1 MRNLIK
7 LGASSIALSMLFSGC
22 LLKDSVNTP
31 ESLRGL
37 KQGEFLK
44 FAFEMKLNE
53 AELQEY
59 KFQEE
64 FKAANVQR
72 QAIRGIFDAAEEDYF
87 LNKAPA
93 DEAKMEQF
101 KLEYQRDTGKVWQG
115 F

>member
-31 ESLRGL
+31 EALKGL
-37 KQGEFLK
+37 KSGEFVKFAQELK
-44 FAFEMKLNE
+44 FSED
-53 AELQEY
+53 ELMEN
-59 KFQEE
+59 KFQAE
-64 FKAANVQR
+64 FKAMNLQLQAQR
-72 QAIRGIFDAAEEDYF
+72 EFLNSSYENYF
-87 LNKAPA
+87 LNKAPK
-93 DEAKMEQF
+93 DEEKMEQF

>member
-1 MRNLIK
+1 MKNIIK
-7 LGASSIALSMLFSGC
+7 ISVSLFIVSLFFSGC

-31 ESLRGL
+31 EPLRGL

-64 FKAANVQR
+64 FKAMNLQLQAQR
-72 QAIRGIFDAAEEDYF
+72 EFLNSSYQDYL
-87 LNKAPA
+87 LNKAPE

>member
-22 LLKDSVNTP
+22 LLKDSVDTP

-64 FKAANVQR
+64 FKAMNLQLQAQR
-72 QAIRGIFDAAEEDYF
+72 EFLNSSYEDYF
-87 LNKAPA
+87 LNKAPK
-93 DEAKMEQF
+93 DEEKMEQF

>member
-1 MRNLIK
+1 MKNIIK
-7 LGASSIALSMLFSGC
+7 ISVSLFIVSLFFSGC

-31 ESLRGL
+31 DTLRGL

-53 AELQEY
+53 AELEEY

-64 FKAANVQR
+64 FKAEKVQR
-72 QAIRGIFDAAEEDYF
+72 QAINDIFKAAQEDYF
-87 LNKAPA
+87 LNKAPKD
-93 DEAKMEQF
+93 DEKMEQF

>member
-1 MRNLIK
+1 MRNIAKFGML
-7 LGASSIALSMLFSGC
+7 SIATSILFSGC

-31 ESLRGL
+31 DSLKGL

-44 FAFEMKLNE
+44 FGFEMKLNE

-64 FKAANVQR
+64 FKAMNLQLKAQR
-72 QAIRGIFDAAEEDYF
+72 EFLSSSYENYL
-87 LNKAPA
+87 LNKAPE
-93 DEAKMEQF
+93 DEEKMEQF
-101 KLEYQRDTGKVWQG
+101 KLEYQRDTGKKWKG

>member
-53 AELQEY
+53 AELEEY

-64 FKAANVQR
+64 FKAEKVQR
-72 QAIRGIFDAAEEDYF
+72 QAINDIFKAAQEDYF
-87 LNKAPA
+87 LNKAPK
-93 DEAKMEQF
+93 DEEKMEQF
-101 KLEYQRDTGKVWQG
+101 KLEYQRDTGKEWKG

>member
-1 MRNLIK
+1 MRNIAKFGIL
-7 LGASSIALSMLFSGC
+7 SIATSILFSGC

-31 ESLRGL
+31 DSLKGL

-64 FKAANVQR
+64 LKAMNVQR
-72 QAIRGIFDAAEEDYF
+72 QAFRGIFDAAQEDYF
-87 LNKAPA
+87 LNKAPK
-93 DEAKMEQF
+93 DEANMEKF

>member
-1 MRNLIK
+1 MRNIVKFGIL
-7 LGASSIALSMLFSGC
+7 SITISILFSGC

-31 ESLRGL
+31 ESLKGL

-64 FKAANVQR
+64 FKAMNLQLKAQR
-72 QAIRGIFDAAEEDYF
+72 EFLNSSYEDYF
-87 LNKAPA
+87 LNKAPE